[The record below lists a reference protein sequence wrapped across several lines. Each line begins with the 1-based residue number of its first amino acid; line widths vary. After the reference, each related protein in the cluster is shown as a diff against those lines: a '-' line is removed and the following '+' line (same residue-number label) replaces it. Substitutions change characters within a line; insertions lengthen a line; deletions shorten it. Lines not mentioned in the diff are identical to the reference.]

1 MFDYRITP
9 DIVPNDKYEKAKKDL
24 LQAICSFQSLEQQQ
38 QQRLAN
44 EVFGIE
50 TVAAFINLMQNYKP

>member
-1 MFDYRITP
+1 MADYRITLNITP
-9 DIVPNDKYEKAKKDL
+9 DDKYEKAKKDL